1 MDSYTY
7 FDERNGKMSQENPSF
22 FEKHLF
28 LLSANV
34 LNQVSDKQKKAS
46 WQLPEGEC

>member
-1 MDSYTY
+1 
-7 FDERNGKMSQENPSF
+7 MSHENPNF

-34 LNQVSDKQKKAS
+34 LSQVSVKQKKTS